1 MLEKI
6 VSNIR
11 NKLPIQNPLHTFV
24 HNNIL
29 LMFENKDFHEAVSE
43 AGKLYRARPYWEIY
57 KYIEKYHEKKITDSD
72 IFRAIDHY
80 LGHYRPLPII
90 DKIGL
95 TPREFYYRMMF
106 SELGFNDDEL
116 QPNISNTR
124 LWESCLEKMEN
135 QHLVLSRTS
144 VFWRARGYWE
154 KYHNES
160 YSNSVHPL
168 VIRLISSYLDQGQSF
183 WSNPFINKSFWDF
196 FIFDINAIENFTDG
210 WVRSLSK
217 LVYKYK
223 TNTPEEVIESILKEK
238 NIPEEKWEDY
248 LLEILFD
255 LKGWAGMVNKLELEP
270 WQATVKAPALKLID
284 YIAVL
289 VLIEAAIDT
298 YHSEVHSIDLST
310 IHGRTNLI
318 ELRSFQLT
326 FALYQIT
333 TSFKLNER
341 WMRDLSS
348 EELLKI
354 IDQID
359 ESEHRDR
366 IRLWHEAFEHHFHRE
381 AIMAITSHKEKFA
394 SSNIPYAQIYF
405 CIDDREESMRRYIEE
420 MDPDIETF
428 GVVGFFGIDM
438 QYASFKNKR
447 LISQCPPVVIP
458 SRVIREVAKNDSG
471 NFNYWNI
478 FQGFTDL
485 SLYYHSRTLIRG
497 FFSTLLLGMLSLFPM
512 SVQVF
517 FPHLSKNLRKRLFSF
532 MRKEPDTDLNLE
544 RGDGNYGYSKVE
556 MSKIVEAIVRM
567 VGHRTQMS
575 NLILVMGHAST
586 SNNNPFKQAYGC
598 GACGGNAG
606 LPNTR
611 AFVKMANDPAV
622 REELLKVGLTIP
634 ESTRFVG
641 AVHDTCTD
649 EIHFVDEKFIPE
661 THKEAFKK
669 LKINLKKA
677 SKLNAFERCQR
688 FSSFTDKTPDEA
700 FKHVRNRAT
709 DMAQPRPEYGHSSNA
724 LAIVGRRD
732 LTKGLFMNRRSFLLS
747 YDWKTDPDGSVLR
760 QVVLGGIPVAV
771 NINMDYYFSAVDN
784 DNFGCG
790 SKLPLNLTSLIGVM
804 TGPQSDLRI
813 GLARQMVE
821 IHEPIRNLT
830 IIEAPLENVR
840 SLFSGHPRLKN
851 ILYNHWMRLAV
862 KDPETEKWWIFTQKD
877 YEEINFEYKELSIF
891 SRSHELVKNHV
902 EDNFAEIK
910 L

>member
-1 MLEKI
+1 
-6 VSNIR
+6 
-11 NKLPIQNPLHTFV
+11 
-24 HNNIL
+24 
-29 LMFENKDFHEAVSE
+29 
-43 AGKLYRARPYWEIY
+43 
-57 KYIEKYHEKKITDSD
+57 
-72 IFRAIDHY
+72 
-80 LGHYRPLPII
+80 
-90 DKIGL
+90 
-95 TPREFYYRMMF
+95 
-106 SELGFNDDEL
+106 
-116 QPNISNTR
+116 
-124 LWESCLEKMEN
+124 
-135 QHLVLSRTS
+135 
-144 VFWRARGYWE
+144 
-154 KYHNES
+154 
-160 YSNSVHPL
+160 
-168 VIRLISSYLDQGQSF
+168 
-183 WSNPFINKSFWDF
+183 
-196 FIFDINAIENFTDG
+196 
-210 WVRSLSK
+210 
-217 LVYKYK
+217 
-223 TNTPEEVIESILKEK
+223 
-238 NIPEEKWEDY
+238 
-248 LLEILFD
+248 
-255 LKGWAGMVNKLELEP
+255 
-270 WQATVKAPALKLID
+270 
-284 YIAVL
+284 
-289 VLIEAAIDT
+289 
-298 YHSEVHSIDLST
+298 
-310 IHGRTNLI
+310 
-318 ELRSFQLT
+318 
-326 FALYQIT
+326 
-333 TSFKLNER
+333 
-341 WMRDLSS
+341 
-348 EELLKI
+348 
-354 IDQID
+354 
-359 ESEHRDR
+359 
-366 IRLWHEAFEHHFHRE
+366 
-381 AIMAITSHKEKFA
+381 
-394 SSNIPYAQIYF
+394 
-405 CIDDREESMRRYIEE
+405 
-420 MDPDIETF
+420 
-428 GVVGFFGIDM
+428 
-438 QYASFKNKR
+438 
-447 LISQCPPVVIP
+447 
-458 SRVIREVAKNDSG
+458 
-471 NFNYWNI
+471 
-478 FQGFTDL
+478 
-485 SLYYHSRTLIRG
+485 
-497 FFSTLLLGMLSLFPM
+497 
-512 SVQVF
+512 
-517 FPHLSKNLRKRLFSF
+517 
-532 MRKEPDTDLNLE
+532 
-544 RGDGNYGYSKVE
+544 

-649 EIHFVDEKFIPE
+649 EIHFIDEKIIPE
-661 THKEAFKK
+661 AHKEAFKK

-688 FSSFTDKTPDEA
+688 FSSFTDNTPDEA

-877 YEEINFEYKELSIF
+877 YEEINFEYKKLSIF
-891 SRSHELVKNHV
+891 SGSHELVKNHV